1 MTSGQAVHAR
11 LGSSV
16 DQVVDLVADHG
27 FRPQSIVASAGVPIR
42 LVIQRRDDDPCMDRI
57 VISSPHLDRRLARG
71 AVTTV
76 VLPGQPAG
84 EIRFTCGMGRYH
96 GQIELRP
103 QARSSIAALRSTVGD
118 VLRRGW
124 RVIRGPIEPTVARE
138 AREIVRAGFAR
149 ARSAKASPPELAR
162 GRASP
167 SWETPS

>member
-1 MTSGQAVHAR
+1 MADRAQRIEWV
-11 LGSSV
+11 LGLACGAMVLALAGYLAWQGLRDGGDPPVLSV
-16 DQVVDLVADHG
+16 VAE
-27 FRPQSIVASAGVPIR
+27 
-42 LVIQRRDDDPCMDRI
+42 
-57 VISSPHLDRRLARG
+57 
-71 AVTTV
+71 
-76 VLPGQPAG
+76 PAPPG

-149 ARSAKASPPELAR
+149 ARSAEASPPELAR

-167 SWETPS
+167 SWETPSWVTG